1 MKRLKLMVALLFFNS
16 YIFSTGEIGDLYM
29 YKVTP
34 GKADEANALMEE
46 GRLLGEETGMNVIIH
61 RQSFGRGGDN
71 VLSWFELYENYD
83 QRAKTKYSSEKWKTF
98 AEKFFASDALT
109 ATRSYQLISLD
120 PIVPGDYIVTNYMWQ
135 PNNGKRDETLA
146 ALERAKIMFERHGFI
161 VDLWEH
167 NAGSRHALQF
177 TFLSTSMEN
186 QAKSF
191 ASLAT
196 DEEWLKERDRWFNG
210 EWAKLVESYEMTN
223 TNLND

>member
-1 MKRLKLMVALLFFNS
+1 MKKFNLIAAFLFFNS
-16 YIFSTGEIGDLYM
+16 LVFSTGEIGDLYM

-34 GKADEANALMEE
+34 GKTEEANALMEE

-71 VLSWFELYENYD
+71 VISWFELYEDYD
-83 QRAKTKYSSEKWKTF
+83 QRAKNKYTSPKWKVF
-98 AEKFFASDALT
+98 AEKFFTSDALT
-109 ATRSYQLISLD
+109 ATKSYQMISLD

-135 PNNGKRDETLA
+135 PNKGKRNETLA
-146 ALERAKIMFERHGFI
+146 ALERAKVVFEKHGFI

-167 NAGSRHALQF
+167 NAGSKHALQF

-196 DEEWLKERDRWFNG
+196 DEDWLIERDRWFNG
-210 EWAKLVESYEMTN
+210 EWARLVESYEMTN
-223 TNLND
+223 TNLNN

>member
-1 MKRLKLMVALLFFNS
+1 MKKFNLIMVFLFFNS
-16 YIFSTGEIGDLYM
+16 LVFSTGEIGDLYM

-34 GKADEANALMEE
+34 GKTEEANALMEE

-71 VLSWFELYENYD
+71 VISWFELYEDYD
-83 QRAKTKYSSEKWKTF
+83 QRAKNKYTSPKWKVF
-98 AEKFFASDALT
+98 AEKFFTSDALT
-109 ATRSYQLISLD
+109 ATKSYQMISLD

-135 PNNGKRDETLA
+135 PNKGKRNETLA
-146 ALERAKIMFERHGFI
+146 ALERAKVVFEKHGFI

-167 NAGSRHALQF
+167 NAGSKHALQF

-196 DEEWLKERDRWFNG
+196 DEDWLIERDRWFNG
-210 EWAKLVESYEMTN
+210 EWARLVESYEMTN
-223 TNLND
+223 TNLNN

>member
-1 MKRLKLMVALLFFNS
+1 MKKFNLIMVFLFFNS
-16 YIFSTGEIGDLYM
+16 LVFSTGEIGDLYM

-34 GKADEANALMEE
+34 GKTEEANALMEE

-71 VLSWFELYENYD
+71 VISWFELYEDYD
-83 QRAKTKYSSEKWKTF
+83 QRAKTKYTSPKWEVF
-98 AEKFFASDALT
+98 AEKFFSSDALT
-109 ATRSYQLISLD
+109 ATKSYQMISLD

-135 PNNGKRDETLA
+135 PNKGKRNETLA
-146 ALERAKIMFERHGFI
+146 ALERAKVVFEKHGFI

-167 NAGSRHALQF
+167 NAGSKHALQF

-196 DEEWLKERDRWFNG
+196 DEDWLIERDRWFNG
-210 EWAKLVESYEMTN
+210 EWARLVESYEMTN
-223 TNLND
+223 TNLNN

>member
-1 MKRLKLMVALLFFNS
+1 MKKFNLIVTFLFFNS
-16 YIFSTGEIGDLYM
+16 LVFSTGEIGDLYM

-34 GKADEANALMEE
+34 GKTEEANALMEE

-71 VLSWFELYENYD
+71 VISWFELYEDYD
-83 QRAKTKYSSEKWKTF
+83 QRAKTKYTSPKWEIF
-98 AEKFFASDALT
+98 AEKFFSSDALT
-109 ATRSYQLISLD
+109 ATKSYQMISLD

-135 PNNGKRDETLA
+135 PNKGKRNETLA
-146 ALERAKIMFERHGFI
+146 ALERAKIVFERHGFI

-167 NAGSRHALQF
+167 NAGSKHALQF

-196 DEEWLKERDRWFNG
+196 DEDWLIERDKWFNG
-210 EWAKLVESYEMTN
+210 EWARLVESYEMTN
-223 TNLND
+223 TNLNN

>member
-1 MKRLKLMVALLFFNS
+1 MKKFNLIMTFLFFNS
-16 YIFSTGEIGDLYM
+16 LVFSTGEIGDLYM

-34 GKADEANALMEE
+34 GKTEEANALMEE

-71 VLSWFELYENYD
+71 VISWFELYEDYD
-83 QRAKTKYSSEKWKTF
+83 QRAKTKYTSPKWKAF
-98 AEKFFASDALT
+98 AEKFFSSDALT
-109 ATRSYQLISLD
+109 ATKSYQMISLD

-135 PNNGKRDETLA
+135 PNKGKRNETLA
-146 ALERAKIMFERHGFI
+146 ALERAKIVFEKHGFI

-167 NAGSRHALQF
+167 NAGSKHALQF

-196 DEEWLKERDRWFNG
+196 DEDWLVERDRWFNG
-210 EWAKLVESYEMTN
+210 EWARLVESYEMTN
-223 TNLND
+223 TNLNN

>member
-1 MKRLKLMVALLFFNS
+1 MKKFNLIVAFLFFNS
-16 YIFSTGEIGDLYM
+16 LAFSTGEIGDLYM

-34 GKADEANALMEE
+34 GKAEEANALMEE

-71 VLSWFELYENYD
+71 VISWFELYEDYD
-83 QRAKTKYSSEKWKTF
+83 QRAKTKYTSPKWKVF
-98 AEKFFASDALT
+98 AEKFFTSDALT
-109 ATRSYQLISLD
+109 ATKSYQMISLD

-135 PNNGKRDETLA
+135 PNKGKRNETLA
-146 ALERAKIMFERHGFI
+146 ALERAKIVFEKHGFI

-167 NAGSRHALQF
+167 NAGSKHALQF

-196 DEEWLKERDRWFNG
+196 DEDWLIERDRWFNG
-210 EWAKLVESYEMTN
+210 EWARLVESYEMTN
-223 TNLND
+223 TNLNN